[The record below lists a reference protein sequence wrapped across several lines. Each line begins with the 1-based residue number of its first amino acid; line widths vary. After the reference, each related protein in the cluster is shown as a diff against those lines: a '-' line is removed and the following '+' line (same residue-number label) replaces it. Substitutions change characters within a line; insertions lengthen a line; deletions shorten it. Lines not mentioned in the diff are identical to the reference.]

1 MANVAFLGLGVMGF
15 PMAGHLLTR
24 GGHDVTVYNRTPA
37 RAQDWL
43 AKFPNGK
50 SAPTPAAAAK
60 GAEFVFA
67 CVGNDAD
74 VRAVTTGTDGAF
86 AAMSRGS
93 IFIDNTTTSAEL
105 ARELSQAASAK
116 DLYFIDAPVSGG
128 QAGAAASGS
137 LLVGGTFRV
146 RAGVLESFLKRHESK
161 PQPDAPVKNGHC
173 DVRTHT
179 P

>member
-1 MANVAFLGLGVMGF
+1 MANVALLGLGVMGF

-37 RAQDWL
+37 RAQEWL
-43 AKFPNGK
+43 AKFPKGK

-60 GAEFVFA
+60 DAEFVFA

-74 VRAVTTGTDGAF
+74 VRAVTTGADGAF
-86 AAMSRGS
+86 AAMAKGS

-116 DLYFIDAPVSGG
+116 TSTSSMLPYRAVRPVRRMAFSPSW
-128 QAGAAASGS
+128 QGATRTPS
-137 LLVGGTFRV
+137 
-146 RAGVLESFLKRHESK
+146 RAQSR
-161 PQPDAPVKNGHC
+161 
-173 DVRTHT
+173 
-179 P
+179 